1 MLNIL
6 MELHVTLIQ
15 RLPFAGILHIF
26 MFIFNA
32 TSDISSSLYQNTHKQ
47 IT

>member
-32 TSDISSSLYQNTHKQ
+32 TSDISIYQNTHKQ